1 VAVGS
6 PVGAPELLC
15 VNRVSAS
22 HHPESAECRISTS
35 SVLRREPACLLVV
48 ASVRHRQKHGPGD
61 GEALLSQDLF
71 ESLISSPNA
80 GASDHEI
87 LLIQGRLNSG
97 ISSIS

>member
-1 VAVGS
+1 
-6 PVGAPELLC
+6 
-15 VNRVSAS
+15 
-22 HHPESAECRISTS
+22 
-35 SVLRREPACLLVV
+35 
-48 ASVRHRQKHGPGD
+48 VRHRQKHGPGD